1 MRGKLLFFDTNI
13 LYYTFDETE
22 PEKRKISEKLIE
34 KVFNQEI
41 VGVISNQILGEL
53 FNSSP
58 KLEIPLDKIKIFVK
72 YLINSEKWYKINYTQ
87 YTIEHA
93 MNNFE
98 KSKAPFWDLL
108 IGETMK
114 ENGIIEIVTENEK
127 DFESIPGIKVTNPF
141 KP

>member
-1 MRGKLLFFDTNI
+1 MRDKVFFDTNI

-22 PEKRKISEKLIE
+22 PEKKKVSEKLIE

-41 VGVISNQILGEL
+41 IGVVSNQVLGEL

-58 KLEIPLDKIKIFVK
+58 RLRIPLDKIKVLIK
-72 YLINSEKWYKINYTQ
+72 YLVASEKWYKINYTQ
-87 YTIEHA
+87 YTVERA

-98 KSKAPFWDLL
+98 KSKSPFWDLL

-114 ENGIIEIVTENEK
+114 ENGVTEIVTENEK
-127 DFESIPGIKVTNPF
+127 DFEKIPGIKVTNPF